1 MVDRAP
7 AAALRSRFQGDATVY
22 LIPGDPVRN
31 VRLPRM
37 FDAVFE
43 RYGIDAVLLPMQ
55 VTRRDFAVF
64 FKHFQ
69 GSLVS
74 LSTI

>member
-1 MVDRAP
+1 MTPGITGNTQA
-7 AAALRSRFQGDATVY
+7 Y

-43 RYGIDAVLLPMQ
+43 RYGIDAVLLPIGPY
-55 VTRRDFAVF
+55 RDRAE
-64 FKHFQ
+64 
-69 GSLVS
+69 
-74 LSTI
+74 